1 LATIA
6 DRGAQ
11 SRAERAAAENGNGGG
26 KRREPATLN
35 DVLDEIAN
43 KVDDDSTPDSLTLGE
58 VLKSVGRRSYGPLL
72 LVIGLFA
79 ISPATVVPG
88 MTWLAAALTLVV
100 AGQMALGLKRIW
112 LPKGALNASI
122 SRESV
127 HSGIAKSRGF
137 ARAVDRL
144 LKPRL
149 RFLSGPPFVNL
160 IALLT
165 IGAALITFPLGLIPF
180 APLAPGL
187 AVVAFGLGMTAR
199 DGLWLLIGSA
209 FVAGAFWLALGVVF

>member
-1 LATIA
+1 MKLAVIA
-6 DRGAQ
+6 NRTTEPRFSPDTKPRAQ
-11 SRAERAAAENGNGGG
+11 
-26 KRREPATLN
+26 KRREPHTLT
-35 DVLDEIAN
+35 DVLDDIVEKADN
-43 KVDDDSTPDSLTLGE
+43 DDTPESLTLRE
-58 VLKSVGRRSYGPLL
+58 ILDSVGRRSYGPLL

-79 ISPATVVPG
+79 ISPATIVPG

-112 LPKGALNASI
+112 LPKSALDASI
-122 SRESV
+122 KREHV
-127 HSGIAKSRGF
+127 HAGVDKMRGVAKGI
-137 ARAVDRL
+137 DRL

-160 IALLT
+160 IALLCL
-165 IGAALITFPLGLIPF
+165 GAALVTFPLGLIPF
-180 APLAPGL
+180 APLAPGV